1 MALRAACLRRL
12 NAVVILTKAGSAEK
26 KIRTMTQK
34 VRLDK
39 YLWAIR
45 VFKTRTLA
53 SQACDQGKVKFM
65 GHAAKAAKTVNIGDE
80 FEIKAEARK
89 WVIKVTDIIDKRVQ
103 YAEAIKN
110 YVDLTPAE
118 ELDRLKFEASAF
130 YTGKRN
136 SKIGRPT
143 KKQRRDL
150 EEFTGE

>member
-1 MALRAACLRRL
+1 MI
-12 NAVVILTKAGSAEK
+12 N
-26 KIRTMTQK
+26 K
-34 VRLDK
+34 VRIDK

-45 VFKTRTLA
+45 VFKTRSLA
-53 SQACDQGKVKFM
+53 ATACEQGKVKLM
-65 GHAAKAAKTVNIGDE
+65 GSSVKAAKTVNVGE
-80 FEIKAEARK
+80 EYEVKTEARK
-89 WVIKVTDIIDKRVQ
+89 WVIKVINVIDKRVQ

-118 ELDRLKFEASAF
+118 ELERLKFEASAF

-150 EEFTGE
+150 EEFL

>member
-1 MALRAACLRRL
+1 
-12 NAVVILTKAGSAEK
+12 
-26 KIRTMTQK
+26 MTQK

-45 VFKTRTLA
+45 IFKTRTLA
-53 SQACDQGKVKFM
+53 ADACEQGKVKFM
-65 GHAAKAAKTVNIGDE
+65 GHAAKAAKTVNVGDE
-80 FEIKAEARK
+80 YDIKAEARK
-89 WVIKVTDIIDKRVQ
+89 WVIKVTALIDKRVQ

-118 ELDRLKFEASAF
+118 ELERLKYEASAF

-150 EEFTGE
+150 EEFTGD